1 MSKLGELHREEK
13 KAQLEVEKAEKEAQ
27 KIRMS
32 IPDLLAEKSIE
43 KEKQLKKIIQVAE
56 AEVEN
61 KITALSDSLSGETE
75 DKLNRLTKKEE
86 VLEKAATASLR
97 EYILSSGS
105 SGR

>member
-32 IPDLLAEKSIE
+32 IPDLLCEQSIE

-56 AEVEN
+56 AEVEQ

-75 DKLNRLTKKEE
+75 EKLNRLTEKEE

-97 EYILSSGS
+97 EYILSSVS